1 MLRSKFIS
9 HTFQLTTSK
18 YIFSPSRYMDLCNI
32 KICSHIKCISL
43 YAPHCKSYLMYRA
56 HKMMTST
63 KNETI
68 LQCNYTKR
76 MEIVQV
82 SSATRIVLC
91 YWQLTCNRFCNPPSN
106 YNFEVAIFPWN
117 KKFLWERSEWCSCI
131 YHTDVSNKN
140 KYHLEYAVVSNS
152 RIWRSLKC
160 HWYTT
165 IQFVAS
171 SFRLTNIV

>member
-63 KNETI
+63 KNEKI
-68 LQCNYTKR
+68 LQRNYTIIILTASLVCIRWMTRVHWLRQKTELCR
-76 MEIVQV
+76 FLQPQEL
-82 SSATRIVLC
+82 SRATD
-91 YWQLTCNRFCNPPSN
+91 NRFCNPPSN

-117 KKFLWERSEWCSCI
+117 KTFLWERSEWYSCI
-131 YHTDVSNKN
+131 YHTDVSN
-140 KYHLEYAVVSNS
+140 
-152 RIWRSLKC
+152 
-160 HWYTT
+160 T
-165 IQFVAS
+165 I
-171 SFRLTNIV
+171 